1 MPGSRTD
8 KLTPINLIPFEFK
21 HIEPLKA
28 HSFLDQRS
36 YSSSNGHIKIDAFY
50 QYSENQS
57 TRLSFDAP
65 IEIDEFDV
73 VQYFKDQDK
82 NPLYIEYTHNRITR
96 AIIDSRYTSD
106 AAIDEPVPPIIQPY
120 IQLMIGNPPLQEIPS
135 TENIEQSLTTY
146 LGKVDKCE
154 QTTSIKTW
162 RFNRFKSKN
171 WHFTDHKTAESVPV
185 EGITLFV
192 NQPKTTDDV
201 YLSYTSNR
209 KFYHKLGN
217 DFKSIKEE
225 LTGAT
230 WASEI
235 ECIIHDR
242 HTESYYAVL
251 NSLIPGLNT
260 QDFIWPH
267 IAITKENPT
276 VIPVL
281 EEHHIQRS
289 EDYANLTVQ
298 VLNSSEPN
306 SMKRGY
312 MIISSHPGLLTIN
325 PPFAYSSIPVEALS
339 SQQTERAITRL
350 ELRRPGP
357 LQESSALAPEE
368 TVIKKPFKRSK
379 IWLVLSILVTSGAG
393 LVVGLLKRMYWQ
405 YIMPGMILL
414 SLLMLI
420 KGKWLSRK
428 PKASTELQD
437 PQATETEHPFNQTH
451 NHLGH
456 NHLAITMTNSL

>member
-1 MPGSRTD
+1 MPGTRTD
-8 KLTPINLIPFEFK
+8 TLIPINLIPTKFK
-21 HIEPLKA
+21 HIELLKA
-28 HSFLDQRS
+28 HYFFDQYS
-36 YSSSNGHIKIDAFY
+36 YSSSDEHIKIDAFY
-50 QYSENQS
+50 QYSEHQP
-57 TRLSFDAP
+57 TRLSLDAP

-73 VQYFKDQDK
+73 VQYFKAQAK
-82 NPLYIEYTHNRITR
+82 SPLYIEYTHNTITR
-96 AIIDSRYTSD
+96 AIIDSRYTTD
-106 AAIDEPVPPIIQPY
+106 AAIDEPVPPIIQSY
-120 IQLMIGNPPLQEIPS
+120 IQLMIGNPPLQEIPT

-146 LGKVDKCE
+146 LGKVDKYE
-154 QTTSIKTW
+154 QTPSIKTW

-171 WHFTDHKTAESVPV
+171 WHFTDHKKAESVPV

-192 NQPKTTDDV
+192 NQPKTTHNV
-201 YLSYTSNR
+201 YLSYTSDR

-217 DFKSIKEE
+217 DIESIKEE

-230 WASEI
+230 WAAEI
-235 ECIIHDR
+235 EYMIHDR
-242 HTESYYAVL
+242 YTQSFFAVL
-251 NSLIPGLNT
+251 PSLIPGLKT
-260 QDFIWPH
+260 QNFIWPY

-281 EEHHIQRS
+281 EEGDIRLS
-289 EDYANLTVQ
+289 EDYIHLTLQ
-298 VLNSSEPN
+298 ILNSSEPN
-306 SMKRGY
+306 SLKRGY

-339 SQQTERAITRL
+339 SQQTERAIARL
-350 ELRRPGP
+350 ELRRPDP
-357 LQESSALAPEE
+357 LQEPPPLAPEE

-437 PQATETEHPFNQTH
+437 PQGTRVTETAHPVNQRH
-451 NHLGH
+451 ND
-456 NHLAITMTNSL
+456 LAITMTNSL